1 MAKFNLAVCQMDS
14 QDDKQAN
21 LQTAAEM
28 IKENAARGAALIAF
42 PENVNFMGRGYRRQA
57 EEIPGETSEFF
68 CAQAKEHGVWLV
80 TGSFPER
87 EAYGD
92 IRTPEKGG
100 KPKNTLLVINPKGEI
115 VCKYSKIHLFDV
127 DLSDGSSWK
136 ESDSATP
143 GDEIVLVDTDFG
155 RIGLAIC
162 YDLRFPEMFRLMA
175 MHGAD
180 VIVLPASFTMQTGKD
195 HWEIMLRARAMENGV
210 YIAAPNQIGNKSNMI
225 ALGKS
230 MIVDPWGHVIAGAGN
245 RACSFMAEIDTD
257 YAKSIRAQLPLLQ
270 NRRADL
276 YDVTSAKVRIY

>member
-14 QDDKQAN
+14 QDDKKAN
-21 LQTAAEM
+21 LQAAAEM
-28 IKENAARGAALIAF
+28 IRENVERGADLIAF

-57 EEIPGETSEFF
+57 EKIPGETSAFF

-80 TGSFPER
+80 TGSFPEFD
-87 EAYGD
+87 ES
-92 IRTPEKGG
+92 G
-100 KPKNTLLVINPKGEI
+100 KPKNTLLVISPDGEI
-115 VCKYSKIHLFDV
+115 ICKYSKIHLFDV
-127 DLSDGSSWK
+127 SLADGSSWK

-180 VIVLPASFTMQTGKD
+180 VIILPASFTMQTGKD

-257 YAKSIRAQLPLLQ
+257 YAKSIREQLPLLQ
-270 NRRADL
+270 NRRTDL
-276 YDVTSAKVRIY
+276 YDVTSEKVRVY